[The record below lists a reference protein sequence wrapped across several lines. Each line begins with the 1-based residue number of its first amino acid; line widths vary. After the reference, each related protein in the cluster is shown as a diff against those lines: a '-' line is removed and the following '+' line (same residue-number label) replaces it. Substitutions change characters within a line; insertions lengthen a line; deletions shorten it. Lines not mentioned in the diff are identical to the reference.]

1 MTVAADRLIEST
13 AMGGRRSE
21 HSVLGLPPLLAL
33 ARERGIDAD
42 AALREAAI
50 APELLSDPSATVPIE
65 RVHALVQLLLDRTGD
80 PCLGLDAGRHYHLAT
95 FGLLGAVV
103 AVTPT
108 LREAIRLFVEYA
120 HMTFTLCDL
129 AFEEDGNHGR
139 LILVCST
146 DLGPLHRF
154 YMDRDLS
161 ALAETGNAFWPQ
173 TWRDVM
179 VGVDF
184 DYPEPAEAARYRALF
199 PCPVR
204 FDAAQAAISADFT
217 HDRPRGAPNPLG
229 LGLLNEHLRSF
240 GAAHA
245 GDRGDVADDVRREIA
260 LSLAQHHRIPAL
272 DHVAASLGVSE
283 RVLRRRLNARGI
295 RYRALA
301 DEVVAP
307 LAKRYLLDSSL
318 TLDHV
323 AELVGYSEPASFVR
337 AFRRWTGTTPDKF
350 RHR

>member
-1 MTVAADRLIEST
+1 
-13 AMGGRRSE
+13 
-21 HSVLGLPPLLAL
+21 
-33 ARERGIDAD
+33 IDPD

-50 APELLSDPSATVPIE
+50 APELFADPSNTVSIE
-65 RVHALVQLLLDRTGD
+65 RVHALVRMLLDRTGD
-80 PCLGLDAGRHYHLAT
+80 PSLGLDAGRHYHLAT

-120 HMTFTLCDL
+120 HMTFTFCDL
-129 AFEEDGNHGR
+129 AFEEDGDKGR
-139 LILVCST
+139 LVLVCSS
-146 DLGPLHRF
+146 DLGALHRF

-161 ALAETGNAFWPQ
+161 ALAATGSAFWPE

-184 DYPEPAEAARYRALF
+184 DYPEPVEAARYRALF
-199 PCPVR
+199 PCRVR
-204 FDAAQAAISADFT
+204 FGAAQAAIAADFAY
-217 HDRPRGAPNPLG
+217 DRPRGDPNPLG

-245 GDRGDVADDVRREIA
+245 GDGSDVAEDVRREIA
-260 LSLAQHHRIPAL
+260 LSLAQHHQIPTLAS
-272 DHVAASLGVSE
+272 VAASLGVSE
-283 RVLRRRLNARGI
+283 RVLRRRLNARGV

-301 DEVVAP
+301 DEIVAP
-307 LAKRYLLDSSL
+307 LAKRYLVDSTL
-318 TLDHV
+318 TLDDV
-323 AELVGYSEPASFVR
+323 AERLGYSEPASFVR